1 MKLLRYSS
9 GSFFPG
15 AILLSSYRPRIARKT
30 YDLPEKMCSL
40 YRATAAL
47 AWARANARQLEK
59 PSTGLILDVMKI

>member
-1 MKLLRYSS
+1 MLNKKLKKNVELMKLLRYSS

-47 AWARANARQLEK
+47 A
-59 PSTGLILDVMKI
+59 SKIYNNN